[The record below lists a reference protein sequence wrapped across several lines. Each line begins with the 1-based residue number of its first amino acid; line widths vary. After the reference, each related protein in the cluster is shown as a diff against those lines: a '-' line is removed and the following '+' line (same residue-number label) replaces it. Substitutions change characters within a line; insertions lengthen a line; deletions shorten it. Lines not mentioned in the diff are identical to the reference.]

1 MIARMMMRTVIAI
14 ARMVMRTCNKASLQF
29 LALVS
34 SRREP
39 TVAVSTFNIEN
50 EVEFSEGNPEKVFL
64 VSGWRLGTCD

>member
-1 MIARMMMRTVIAI
+1 MMRIARMMMRTVIRMEI
-14 ARMVMRTCNKASLQF
+14 ERMVKRTCNKASLQF

-50 EVEFSEGNPEKVFL
+50 EVEFSEGNPEKVF
-64 VSGWRLGTCD
+64 